1 MAKKEKSGK
10 DSATVAAK
18 AAEKVGRDI
27 LKENPELKGVY
38 VTTDG
43 TAFAE
48 RNDAQKH
55 AKTLKNREIF
65 NIRREPEA
73 GKEELPSGAEE
84 ETGDNGRDTETAV
97 NPEDNAEAD
106 D

>member
-48 RNDAQKH
+48 RNDAQNH

-65 NIRREPEA
+65 NIRREPEG

-84 ETGDNGRDTETAV
+84 ETGDNGQDTETAT

>member
-48 RNDAQKH
+48 RNDAKNH

-73 GKEELPSGAEE
+73 GKEELSSGAEE
-84 ETGDNGRDTETAV
+84 ETGDNGQDTETAV
-97 NPEDNAEAD
+97 NPDDNAEAD

>member
-1 MAKKEKSGK
+1 MAKKEKNGK

-18 AAEKVGRDI
+18 AAENVGRDI

-48 RNDAQKH
+48 RNDAQNH

-73 GKEELPSGAEE
+73 GEEELPSGAEE
-84 ETGDNGRDTETAV
+84 ETGDNGQDTETAL
-97 NPEDNAEAD
+97 NPDDNAEAD

>member
-48 RNDAQKH
+48 RNDAQNH

-73 GKEELPSGAEE
+73 VKEELPSGSRT
-84 ETGDNGRDTETAV
+84 ETGDNGTDTETAT
-97 NPEDNAEAD
+97 NPDDNAEAD